1 MRRAISVLLA
11 ACAGACGSEPPP
23 KAPEPVAQEETHE
36 VKPALK
42 TRSELGTVDANLVSA
57 AFHKLQDQ
65 LASCFAQGQQRI
77 ATLAGSVKFFVRIG
91 EDGSAKWTYFEESDL
106 GDRDTEKCLLD
117 AVMSAHWP
125 KPDAGDAEARY
136 TMEFPAQGRP
146 ATDWSSD
153 RVAAAL
159 GKHGDAIDDCKS
171 GTTAT
176 FRATMYVGPG
186 GRVLGAGVQTSSRD
200 GAEKCDCLSQA
211 LRKLKGL
218 PSPGSWPAKVS
229 FGL

>member
-1 MRRAISVLLA
+1 MRRATLAVLA
-11 ACAGACGSEPPP
+11 ACAFACGSEPPP
-23 KAPEPVAQEETHE
+23 KAPEPAQDESQHE
-36 VKPALK
+36 VKPTLK
-42 TRSELGTVDANLVSA
+42 TRSELGTVDADLVSA

-65 LASCFAQGQQRI
+65 LTSCYAQGQQRI
-77 ATLAGSVKFFVRIG
+77 EMLAGNVKFFVRIG

-125 KPDAGDAEARY
+125 KPDGGDAEARY

-153 RVAAAL
+153 KIAAAL
-159 GKHGDAIDDCKS
+159 GKHGEAIDDCKS
-171 GTTAT
+171 GTSAS

-200 GAEKCDCLSQA
+200 GAEKCDCLSHA

-218 PSPGSWPAKVS
+218 PSPGSWPAKVT

>member
-1 MRRAISVLLA
+1 MRRATLILLA
-11 ACAGACGSEPPP
+11 AGALACGSEPPP
-23 KAPEPVAQEETHE
+23 KAPEPVQEESHE
-36 VKPALK
+36 VKPQLK

-65 LASCFAQGQQRI
+65 LTSCYAQGQQRI
-77 ATLAGSVKFFVRIG
+77 EMLSGNVKFFVRIG

-117 AVMSAHWP
+117 AVMGAHWP
-125 KPDAGDAEARY
+125 KPDGGDAEARY

-146 ATDWSSD
+146 ATDWNSD
-153 RVAAAL
+153 KIAAAL
-159 GKHGDAIDDCKS
+159 GKRGDAIDDCKS
-171 GTTAT
+171 GTSAN

-186 GRVLGAGVQTSSRD
+186 GRVLGAGVQTSTRD